1 VYIFFLTRPPYQHIV
16 DNIIIGKDFF
26 AGVFILLPPIQK
38 GIIMAFKSLTLVH
51 QIANVL
57 KDDILTGKFK
67 AGDQLL
73 EDKLKQDFDVSRTP
87 LREAFRVL
95 EKEGLVEILPWKGAF
110 VKNISKNDVKEIFP
124 LRANL
129 EGLAARLAYE
139 NSAQSHADE
148 MRKYLENM
156 ELAIHKNDFAE
167 YSKHHIAFHDVFING
182 SQNQTLIDII
192 QNLRICTLWHRNTY
206 QFYEEDFGAPL
217 KVHREIADLFKEKR
231 ASPDDVEKT
240 VKLHIIAALGAFL
253 ATMEKGCEKT

>member
-1 VYIFFLTRPPYQHIV
+1 
-16 DNIIIGKDFF
+16 
-26 AGVFILLPPIQK
+26 
-38 GIIMAFKSLTLVH
+38 MAFKSLTLAH

-57 KDDILTGKFK
+57 KDGILTGKIK

-73 EDKLKQDFDVSRTP
+73 EDKLKHDFDVSRTP

-110 VKNISKNDVKEIFP
+110 VKKISRNDVKEIFP

-139 NSAQSHADE
+139 NSAQGNAEE
-148 MRKYLENM
+148 MEKCLEHM
-156 ELAIHKNDFAE
+156 QLAIPKNNFDE
-167 YSKHHIAFHDVFING
+167 YSKHHMAFHDVFINA

-206 QFYEEDFGAPL
+206 QFYEEDFGDPL
-217 KVHREIADLFKEKR
+217 KVHREITDLFKEKR

-253 ATMEKGCEKT
+253 ATAEEDFERI

>member
-1 VYIFFLTRPPYQHIV
+1 
-16 DNIIIGKDFF
+16 
-26 AGVFILLPPIQK
+26 
-38 GIIMAFKSLTLVH
+38 MAFKSLTLVD
-51 QIANVL
+51 QITNVL
-57 KDDILTGKFK
+57 RDNILTGKLK
-67 AGDQLL
+67 VGGQLL

-110 VKNISKNDVKEIFP
+110 VKKISKNDVKEIFP
-124 LRANL
+124 VRANL

-139 NSAQSHADE
+139 NSTQSHTDE
-148 MRKYLENM
+148 MEKCLEHMQQSIN
-156 ELAIHKNDFAE
+156 KNDFAK
-167 YSKHHIAFHDVFING
+167 YSKHHIAFHDVFINA

-206 QFYEEDFGAPL
+206 QFYEEDFGGPL

>member
-1 VYIFFLTRPPYQHIV
+1 
-16 DNIIIGKDFF
+16 
-26 AGVFILLPPIQK
+26 
-38 GIIMAFKSLTLVH
+38 MAFKSLTLAH

-57 KDDILTGKFK
+57 KDAILTGKLK
-67 AGDQLL
+67 GGDQLL
-73 EDKLKQDFDVSRTP
+73 EDKLKHDFDVSRTP

-110 VKNISKNDVKEIFP
+110 VKKISRKDIREIFP

-129 EGLAARLAYE
+129 EGLAARFAYE
-139 NSAQSHADE
+139 NSTQHHADE
-148 MRKYLENM
+148 LEKCLEYM
-156 ELAIHKNDFAE
+156 QLAIHKNDFAE
-167 YSKHHIAFHDVFING
+167 YSKHHMAFHDVFINA

-206 QFYEEDFGAPL
+206 QFYEEDFGDPL
-217 KVHREIADLFKEKR
+217 KVHREITDLFKEKK
-231 ASPDDVEKT
+231 ASPDGVEKT

>member
-1 VYIFFLTRPPYQHIV
+1 LTHKFYQHIV
-16 DNIIIGKDFF
+16 DNIIIGKGFF
-26 AGVFILLPPIQK
+26 AGVFILLPPIPK
-38 GIIMAFKSLTLVH
+38 GIIMAFKSLTLAH

-57 KDDILTGKFK
+57 KDGIMTGKIK

-73 EDKLKQDFDVSRTP
+73 EDKLKHDFDVSRTP

-110 VKNISKNDVKEIFP
+110 VKKISRKDIKEIFP

-129 EGLAARLAYE
+129 EGLAARLTYE

-148 MRKYLENM
+148 LEKCLEQM
-156 ELAIHKNDFAE
+156 QLAIHNNDLAE
-167 YSKHHIAFHDVFING
+167 YSRHHMAFHDVFINA

-192 QNLRICTLWHRNTY
+192 RNLRVCTLWHRNTY
-206 QFYEEDFGAPL
+206 QFYEEDFGEPL
-217 KVHREIADLFKEKR
+217 KVHREITDLFKKKK

-253 ATMEKGCEKT
+253 ATMEKGCERT

>member
-1 VYIFFLTRPPYQHIV
+1 
-16 DNIIIGKDFF
+16 
-26 AGVFILLPPIQK
+26 
-38 GIIMAFKSLTLVH
+38 MAFKSLTLVH

-57 KDDILTGKFK
+57 KDGILTGKLK

-73 EDKLKQDFDVSRTP
+73 EDKLKRDFDVSRTP

-110 VKNISKNDVKEIFP
+110 VKRISRKDIKEIFP

-139 NSAQSHADE
+139 NNAQSHVDE
-148 MRKYLENM
+148 MEDCLEHM
-156 ELAIHKNDFAE
+156 ELAIHKNAFAE
-167 YSKHHIAFHDVFING
+167 YSKHHMAFHDVFINA
-182 SQNQTLIDII
+182 SQNQTLIDMI

-206 QFYEEDFGAPL
+206 QFYEEDFGGPL
-217 KVHREIADLFKEKR
+217 RVHREITDLFRERK

-240 VKLHIIAALGAFL
+240 VKLHIIAALDAFL
-253 ATMEKGCEKT
+253 ATMEKDCERT

>member
-1 VYIFFLTRPPYQHIV
+1 
-16 DNIIIGKDFF
+16 
-26 AGVFILLPPIQK
+26 
-38 GIIMAFKSLTLVH
+38 MAFKSLTLAH

-57 KDDILTGKFK
+57 KDAILTGKLK
-67 AGDQLL
+67 GGDQLL

-110 VKNISKNDVKEIFP
+110 VKKISRKDIREIFP

-129 EGLAARLAYE
+129 EGLAARFAYE
-139 NSAQSHADE
+139 NSTQHHADE
-148 MRKYLENM
+148 LEKCLEYM
-156 ELAIHKNDFAE
+156 QLAIHKNDFAE
-167 YSKHHIAFHDVFING
+167 YSKHHMAFHDVFINA

-206 QFYEEDFGAPL
+206 QFYEEDFGDPL
-217 KVHREIADLFKEKR
+217 KVHREITDLFKEKK
-231 ASPDDVEKT
+231 ASPDGVEKT